1 MKKTES
7 KLALKLVVPA
17 IRGRVLG
24 VNVYRGFAKLCDL
37 ADISQADIY
46 DQEKNPTGTQRD
58 LSAPHARAAHDYV
71 RTHDLGFWPEVF
83 LCARLKSSITFTPF
97 SDDAPDLGVL
107 EFDLGQVRKA
117 KSIAIA

>member
-1 MKKTES
+1 MRKAHS
-7 KLALKLVVPA
+7 KLPSKLVVPA

-24 VNVYRGFAKLCDL
+24 VNVYRGFAKLGDL

-46 DQEKNPTGTQRD
+46 HQVDNPTGTQRE
-58 LSAPHARAAHDYV
+58 LSLTHARDAHDYV

-97 SDDAPDLGVL
+97 SDESPDVGVL
-107 EFDLGQVRKA
+107 EFDLGRIHKA
-117 KSIAIA
+117 K